1 MKNKLFRL
9 AEDLLWMMYPSLCAA
24 CGRPLFT
31 GEECIC
37 TPCRYRLPKTGFH
50 THAENPVIKHFWG
63 KVRIQRATAY
73 YYFSKGQRVQ
83 ELIHQL
89 KYKGRKDVGDTVGKL
104 MGNDLKKSDFNAVDL
119 IVPVPLH
126 KSRQKVRG
134 YNQCDCI
141 GEGLSA
147 GLNKKFSPH
156 VLERREATQTQ
167 TNKSRYDRYR
177 NVENIFTVAEP
188 EMVRGKNILLI
199 DDVITTG
206 STLISCA
213 EAILNVPDTEVFIAA
228 IACA

>member
-1 MKNKLFRL
+1 MTSLRV
-9 AEDLLWMMYPSLCAA
+9 PS
-24 CGRPLFT
+24 RPEAPL
-31 GEECIC
+31 
-37 TPCRYRLPKTGFH
+37 
-50 THAENPVIKHFWG
+50 
-63 KVRIQRATAY
+63 
-73 YYFSKGQRVQ
+73 
-83 ELIHQL
+83 
-89 KYKGRKDVGDTVGKL
+89 
-104 MGNDLKKSDFNAVDL
+104 L